1 MTRSSRY
8 RSSAVIVGVL
18 LLGLF
23 NHLSAQM
30 MCPFPPPT
38 AENVNV
44 CEGESTLIDLSAQA
58 TVTYNQLS
66 LVDFE
71 MPGGYTTQPAE
82 FSDGNE
88 DFFTRTD
95 GTNINS
101 GQIVYSN
108 IQGSFYFAA
117 MDLDAEGGQEPD
129 TVFIDP
135 INIMSAGALD
145 FSIFLAEDDDGS
157 NQDWDAPDYLHVEY
171 QIDGGGF
178 QPLLWVENDGSAFNS
193 APFIDTDFDGDGDG
207 DEITDVFS
215 EFTASIPGSG
225 ANLDIRIIISLD
237 SGDEDIAFDNILVRE
252 IIGMTTFN
260 FYDADPNP
268 GPATQLA
275 TMVTSFDPGTTVM
288 SSPQS
293 VWVTTTD
300 GMCETIAT
308 EMTVTVT
315 SGPVVLGSATDTEL
329 CVGDDIELMETGGEA
344 DSWSWTGPN
353 GFTSVIQN
361 PTIMGAALGDS
372 GTYRVRGTNSMT
384 GCTDSSDVVIT
395 VSEAPIVLPLETI
408 TACIGGST
416 LIDLSSLVGP
426 ASVEDCFLLDFEAE
440 GGYTTDQPEFS
451 DGGGDFFTRT
461 DGSDIGGFVNYNN
474 VQGSFFFAGMDLDGD
489 GMNPGMV
496 FIDGIDISG
505 KSNLGVGIYLAE
517 DDDGS
522 SEDWDEPDF
531 VHIDYQIDG
540 GGYQP
545 LLWIENDGSTFNSA
559 PYIDT
564 DFDGTGD
571 GAEITDVFT
580 NFITTIAGTGN
591 TLDLRITV
599 NLDSGDEDIA
609 FDNITVGTYLPA
621 VSSFNFYDM
630 DPSGGGVIPVASMVT
645 SYDPGMAGTYWV
657 TGVNG
662 GCEGAATTIDVV
674 VSQGEQPLRCN
685 DHINIS
691 LNAACSVVLTPE
703 MFSEGDG
710 VMYEFLEVQIMN
722 AAGQIIPDATLTGAH
737 VGGTYTVKIIDVC
750 NGNSCWSSVTLEDK
764 LGPVFPDFC
773 PQDQPCPV
781 ECFTDIDDVIANV
794 SGFLDGQVEDC
805 TSVEIL
811 PPTYEWRK
819 GTDCDVPDT
828 LVLTFT
834 AVDAHGNLST
844 KKYYY
849 TYEPI
854 EFTNIV
860 YPGTFTG
867 TCTTDPVPS
876 LTRVP
881 TVNGEDIVFSNG
893 DDDTQICNI
902 LARYDD
908 IVLPACDEACDNSR
922 KIVREFTLLDW
933 CSSNIDV
940 GIQIIHLKDLERP
953 VVNPFEMDEV
963 SVDPWLCAVEIYQ
976 LPLMDAVDNCTPS
989 DHLETIIQGPAGM
1002 HIELEPDGR
1011 YYVHDLPK
1019 GTHAFSYYA
1028 VDCCGNKSLVQPFIV
1043 EVYDGVAPVAIAKQF
1058 TVVSLSDDNN
1068 DDGIAK
1074 IFAESLDNGSYDN
1087 CSDVKLEI
1095 RRDGFFGRTGANDGD
1110 YTRWDSLLPPFVGF
1124 PGPYAQYPCDEIGND
1139 TYNTD
1144 YDINGNPIVN
1154 GHSWDLPSGFNRQ
1167 IDPDGGEYVK
1177 FCCYDVTAATVDV
1190 NNDNILDPGYVKV
1203 WLRVWDNANM
1213 SMDASGNPIYGDV
1226 VDGHADM
1233 YNETWGFVKVEI
1245 GTPPELNVENT
1256 TIGCDWPYAEKFQE
1270 GFFLEEYWVD
1280 NYIDVYGVCDVEL
1293 TVTFNDDNV
1302 DQVCPGGYFELIY
1315 TATNVDPKQVST
1327 TKVQRVYIENFNER
1341 MACEDINW
1349 PASYQ
1354 EMTCLDSG
1362 SDPELTW
1369 NAAPCDL
1376 IGWTFRS
1383 DTFLF
1388 GSDACAKIINEY
1400 TLIDWCQWDWY
1411 YGQSGNDTQN
1421 PSMMNGSV
1429 GYFEGGHDYLDGTL
1443 CEEPGIDGTPDTRIP
1458 DNGVYKYVEIIKII
1472 DTIPPEVAIKDDK
1485 MYPITNEDCFTYVT
1499 LSNTILDMT
1508 DYECPQSAFRWEVT
1522 IDWNNNGDFEDDTDH
1537 HYTVDRYGKTI
1548 RGMDLV
1554 FEVYDQSSTS
1564 YPKSLIPFEGPM
1576 VSYDVRY
1583 VVFDGCGNVGK
1594 EVINIM
1600 AVDKK
1605 PPTPY
1610 CVSLSSAVMENG
1622 TVELWARDF
1631 DRGSFDYCTDQEF
1644 LEFTFDGI
1652 APVEELINVEH
1663 YFDEDGEVSDA
1674 AEIEERYN
1682 SGEIQ
1687 KWNPDQLSSAK
1698 VFTCDDLPTTTF
1710 GMSVWDNKDNMDYCE
1725 VTLDLVSNL
1734 GACQED
1740 PVSDIAGTI
1749 TTPAGIGI
1757 NAVDVLLEKA
1767 DDGTE
1772 FSEVTDADGQYAF
1785 TSLPMYVKYTITPS
1799 KDGDIQNGLSTDDV
1813 LLIQKYIMDNSEFDS
1828 PYDVI
1833 ASDLNGDGRVSATD
1847 LIFLQRI
1854 VIGMTTTL
1862 KDGIWKFVDASQQLT
1877 MENALSDF
1885 RNNFAIES
1893 LDQEMMST
1901 DFIGIKM
1908 GDVNDDVNVS
1918 LRGDNSAP
1926 RSLSTSRIT
1935 AVDREVRSGEIIEL
1949 PLTFEN
1955 FENLVGYQMTL
1966 ETDGAVIKEI
1976 TSGATPLYGSNIG
1989 YLSEDMTVI
1998 SYADIRASLNDG
2010 QVFSIVMVAQ
2020 RDGYLSEMID
2030 VTNTYLNSYAYH
2042 SIDIEP
2048 STILLEFTQEGEISG
2063 QLSVEQNTPNPFDL
2077 STRIDFNIPSEEQV
2091 AIQVYDLT
2099 GKMAYQHTQVYQAGR
2114 NSITIKVQDIQG
2126 SNGVYYYRI
2135 SSGNKSITRKMILI
2149 E

>member
-8 RSSAVIVGVL
+8 RSPAVIVGVL

-23 NHLSAQM
+23 TNLSAQM
-30 MCPFPPPT
+30 MCQFPPPT
-38 AENVNV
+38 AVNPMV
-44 CEGESTLIDLSAQA
+44 CEGESTLIDLSGQVTTSGPPFWIEEFNEEGAGVAGACATMDPSSCATNNPPSNGQWSVTGDVSGLTATNDYFNVFAGVLNAQD
-58 TVTYNQLS
+58 TDTEVCFLS
-66 LVDFE
+66 EVIDISSITSVDFSVYVE
-71 MPGGYTTQPAE
+71 ERGTHEST
-82 FSDGNE
+82 
-88 DFFTRTD
+88 DFVDITLIVD
-95 GTNINS
+95 GTPVMIPNWM
-101 GQIVYSN
+101 GL
-108 IQGSFYFAA
+108 G
-117 MDLDAEGGQEPD
+117 
-129 TVFIDP
+129 
-135 INIMSAGALD
+135 
-145 FSIFLAEDDDGS
+145 DGS
-157 NQDWDAPDYLHVEY
+157 HTL
-171 QIDGGGF
+171 ID
-178 QPLLWVENDGSAFNS
+178 DFNS
-193 APFIDTDFDGDGDG
+193 TTVSLAGISGNSIQI
-207 DEITDVFS
+207 EICVMNNAGT
-215 EFTASIPGSG
+215 
-225 ANLDIRIIISLD
+225 
-237 SGDEDIAFDNILVRE
+237 EDIDIDNVTLIDNSSV
-252 IIGMTTFN
+252 TSFN

-268 GPATQLA
+268 GPASLLA
-275 TMVTSFDPGTTVM
+275 GMVTSYDPMTTVGT
-288 SSPQS
+288 SPQS

-308 EMTVTVT
+308 EMTVIVNA
-315 SGPVVLGSATDTEL
+315 SPLVLGSATDTEI

-353 GFTSVIQN
+353 GFTSAMQN
-361 PTIMGAALGDS
+361 PTIMGADLGDS

-384 GCTDSSDVVIT
+384 GCTDSSDVIIT
-395 VSEAPIVLPLETI
+395 ISEAPILPDLEPV

-426 ASVEDCFLLDFEAE
+426 ASVDECFVLDFETE

-451 DGGGDFFTRT
+451 DGSGDFFTRT
-461 DGSDIGGFVNYNN
+461 DGSDIGGFVNYDN

-505 KSNLGVGIYLAE
+505 KTGLGVGIYLAE
-517 DDDGS
+517 DDEES
-522 SEDWDEPDF
+522 EEDWDEPDF

-545 LLWIENDGSTFNSA
+545 LLWIENDGNTFNSA
-559 PYIDT
+559 PFIDT

-580 NFITTIAGTGN
+580 NYITTIAGTGN

-599 NLDSGDEDIA
+599 NLNSGDEDIA
-609 FDNITVGTYLPA
+609 FDNITVGTYFPA
-621 VSSFNFYDM
+621 ISSFNFYDV
-630 DPSGGGVIPVASMVT
+630 DPTPGGIQPVASMVT
-645 SYDPGMAGTYWV
+645 SYDPGMAGTFWV

-662 GCEGAATTIDVV
+662 GCEGAPTTVDVV

-691 LNAACSVVLTPE
+691 LNAACSVVLSPE
-703 MFSEGDG
+703 MFSEGEG

-722 AAGQIIPDATLTGAH
+722 AAGEIIPDATLTGAH

-781 ECFTDIDDVIANV
+781 SCFTEIDDVIANV

-805 TSVEIL
+805 TSVELL
-811 PPTYEWRK
+811 PPTHEWRK

-828 LVLTFT
+828 LILTFT
-834 AVDAHGNLST
+834 AIDAHGNLST

-854 EFTNIV
+854 EFVNIV

-867 TCTTDPVPS
+867 TCSTDPVPS
-876 LTRVP
+876 LTGFP
-881 TVNGEDIVFSNG
+881 TVNGEVIGFEDG
-893 DDDTQICNI
+893 DDDTQVCNI

-908 IVLPACDEACDNSR
+908 IVLPACEADCDNSR
-922 KIVREFTLLDW
+922 KILREFTLLDW
-933 CSSNIDV
+933 CSSSIDV

-953 VVNPFEMDEV
+953 TVNPFERAEV
-963 SVDPWLCAVEIYQ
+963 SVDPWVCAVEIYQ

-989 DHLETIIQGPAGM
+989 DQLETIIQGPAGM

-1058 TVVSLSDDNN
+1058 TVVSLTDDNN

-1095 RRDGFFGRTGANDGD
+1095 RRDGFFGRVGANDAD
-1110 YTRWDSLLPPFVGF
+1110 YTRWDSLLPPFIGF
-1124 PGPYAQYPCDEIGND
+1124 PGPFAQYPCDVIGND
-1139 TYNTD
+1139 TYND
-1144 YDINGNPIVN
+1144 D
-1154 GHSWDLPSGFNRQ
+1154 GHSWDLPNGFNRQ
-1167 IDPDGGEYVK
+1167 TDPDNGEYVK
-1177 FCCYDVTAATVDV
+1177 FCCYDVNAATVDV

-1203 WLRVWDNANM
+1203 WLRVWDNADMTFDDN
-1213 SMDASGNPIYGDV
+1213 GNPTYGTAGDL
-1226 VDGHADM
+1226 
-1233 YNETWGFVKVEI
+1233 YNETWGFVKVEV
-1245 GTPPELNVENT
+1245 GTPPELNVTNT
-1256 TIGCDWPYAEKFQE
+1256 TISCEWPYEQKYEE
-1270 GFFLEEYWVD
+1270 GFFLEEYWIE
-1280 NYIDVYGVCDVEL
+1280 NYIDVNGVCDVEL
-1293 TVTFNDDNV
+1293 TVTLNDDNV
-1302 DQVCPGGYFELIY
+1302 DHVCPGGYFDLIY
-1315 TATNVDPKQVST
+1315 TATNVDSKQVST
-1327 TKVQRVYIENFNER
+1327 TKVQRVFIEDFNER

-1354 EMTCLDSG
+1354 EMTCLDTG
-1362 SDPELTW
+1362 TDPELTW

-1411 YGQSGNDTQN
+1411 FGQSGNDTQV
-1421 PSMMNGSV
+1421 PDMMNGNG
-1429 GYFEGGHDYLDGTL
+1429 GYFEGGHDYLDGVL
-1443 CEEPGIDGTPDTRIP
+1443 CEEPDATPDTRIP

-1472 DTIPPEVAIKDDK
+1472 DTIPPDVAIKDDK
-1485 MYPITNEDCFTYVT
+1485 MYPITNEDCFTYIT

-1508 DYECPQSAFRWEVT
+1508 DYECPQSSFRWEVT
-1522 IDWNNNGDFEDDTDH
+1522 IDWNGNGDFEDDTDH
-1537 HYTVDRYGKTI
+1537 HYTLDRFGKTI

-1554 FEVYDQSSTS
+1554 FEVYDQSSTA
-1564 YPKSLIPFEGPM
+1564 YPKALIPFNGPM

-1594 EVINIM
+1594 EFINIM

-1622 TVELWARDF
+1622 AVELWARDF

-1663 YFDEDGEVSDA
+1663 FFDENGEVSDA
-1674 AEIEERYN
+1674 DEIEERYN
-1682 SGEIQ
+1682 NGEIQ
-1687 KWNPDQLSSAK
+1687 KWNPDQLSSAR
-1698 VFTCDDLPTTTF
+1698 VFTCEDLPSTTF

-1734 GACQED
+1734 GGCEED
-1740 PVSDIAGTI
+1740 PVSNIAGTI

-1757 NAVDVLLEKA
+1757 NEVDVLLEKA

-1772 FSEVTDADGQYAF
+1772 FSEITDTDGQYAF
-1785 TSLPMYVKYTITPS
+1785 TSLPMYIKYTITPS

-1833 ASDLNGDGRVSATD
+1833 ASDLNGDGRISATD

-1854 VIGMTTTL
+1854 VIGQTTSL

-1877 MENALSDF
+1877 MENALTDF

-1893 LDQEMMST
+1893 LDQPMMST

-1908 GDVNDDVNVS
+1908 GDVNDDVDVS
-1918 LRGDNSAP
+1918 LRGVNSAP

-1935 AVDREVRSGEIIEL
+1935 AMDRAVRSGEMVEL

-1955 FENLVGYQMTL
+1955 FENLVGYQMTI
-1966 ETDGAVIKEI
+1966 ETEGAVIKEI
-1976 TSGATPLYGSNIG
+1976 TSGVTPLYGSNIG
-1989 YLSEDMTVI
+1989 YLSENMSVI
-1998 SYADIRASLNDG
+1998 SYADIRASLKDG
-2010 QVFSIVMVAQ
+2010 QAFSIVIEAK

-2042 SIDIEP
+2042 SIDIQP
-2048 STILLEFTQEGEISG
+2048 STILLEFTNEEEVSG
-2063 QLSVEQNTPNPFDL
+2063 QMSVEQNTPNPFDQN
-2077 STRIDFNIPSEEQV
+2077 TRIDFNIPKEGQV

-2114 NSITIKVQDIQG
+2114 NSITIDANDIQG

-2135 SSGNKSITRKMILI
+2135 SSGNKSITKKMILI